1 MSGIYIHIPFC
12 KKACHYCNFHFSTN
26 QNSKSAFI
34 KAVCKEL
41 MLRKSEYASEEIQS
55 IYFGGGTPTVL
66 EVSELEVILQTI
78 YEHYKVSDT
87 PEITL
92 EANPDDLYEEKIKA
106 LSNTKINRLSIGIQS
121 FYESDLTAMNRAHNA
136 DEAKN
141 CLKIATTYFDN
152 ITIDLMFGMPTM
164 SAAQWR
170 QNLQTAFGFGIKHLS
185 CYALTVEPKTALEHF
200 INKGS
205 HPPMDDEL
213 AAKHFEV
220 LLEETATQGLTHYET
235 CSFGHP
241 DYFSRH
247 NTSYWLG
254 KTYMGVGPSAHS
266 FDGIQRSWNV
276 SNNSKYIKSLEV
288 DIRPFESEVLSLEN
302 RFNEYIMTG
311 LRTIWGV
318 SLEKIETDFGV
329 KIKTHLLESSKKF
342 RTSRTLILEDNH
354 LKVTRTGKF
363 LSDGI
368 ASDLFLV

>member
-66 EVSELEVILQTI
+66 EVSELEVILQTV

-92 EANPDDLYEEKIKA
+92 EANPDDLDADKIKA
-106 LSNTKINRLSIGIQS
+106 LSHTKINRLSIGIQS
-121 FYESDLTAMNRAHNA
+121 FHESDLSAMNRAHNA
-136 DEAKN
+136 DEAKK
-141 CLKIATTYFDN
+141 CLEIATTYFDN

-164 SAAQWR
+164 SVAQWR

-200 INKGS
+200 IKKGS

-254 KTYMGVGPSAHS
+254 KNYMGVGPSAHS
-266 FDGIQRSWNV
+266 FDGVQRSWNV
-276 SNNSKYIKSLEV
+276 SNNSKYIKSLEADV
-288 DIRPFESEVLSLEN
+288 RPFESEVLSVEN

-329 KIKTHLLESSKKF
+329 KIKSQLLENSKKF
-342 RTSRTLILEDNH
+342 RASKTLILEDNH
-354 LKVTRTGKF
+354 LKITRTGKF

>member
-1 MSGIYIHIPFC
+1 VPGIYIHIPFC

-34 KAVCKEL
+34 KAVCNEL
-41 MLRKSEYASEEIQS
+41 VLRKSEYTSEEIQS

-66 EVSELEVILQTI
+66 EVSELNTILQTV

-87 PEITL
+87 SEITL
-92 EANPDDLYEEKIKA
+92 EANPDDLDLEKIKRLA
-106 LSNTKINRLSIGIQS
+106 NTKINRLSIGIQS
-121 FYESDLTAMNRAHNA
+121 FHESDLTSMNRAHSA
-136 DEAKN
+136 IEAKK
-141 CLKIATTYFDN
+141 CLEIATAYFDN

-164 SAAQWR
+164 SIEQWR
-170 QNLQTAFGFGIKHLS
+170 QNLQTAFGFGVKHLS

-213 AAKHFEV
+213 SASHFEV
-220 LLEETATQGLTHYET
+220 LLEEASAQGLTHYET

-266 FDGIQRSWNV
+266 FDGKNRSWNL
-276 SNNSKYIKSLEV
+276 SNNTKYIKSLEANV
-288 DIRPFESEVLSLEN
+288 RPFESEELSLEN

-311 LRTIWGV
+311 LRTIWGI
-318 SLEKIETDFGV
+318 SLDKIEADFGV
-329 KIKTHLLESSKKF
+329 DIKSQLLENSKKF
-342 RTSRTLILEDNH
+342 RSSKTLILEDNH
-354 LKVTRTGKF
+354 LKITRIGKF

>member
-34 KAVCKEL
+34 KAVCNEL
-41 MLRKSEYASEEIQS
+41 VLRKSEYTSEEIQS

-66 EVSELEVILQTI
+66 EVSELNTILQTV

-87 PEITL
+87 SEITL
-92 EANPDDLYEEKIKA
+92 EANPDDLDLEKIKRLA
-106 LSNTKINRLSIGIQS
+106 NTKINRLSIGIQS
-121 FYESDLTAMNRAHNA
+121 FHESDLTSMNRAHSA
-136 DEAKN
+136 IEAKK
-141 CLKIATTYFDN
+141 CLEIATTYFDN

-164 SAAQWR
+164 SIEQWR

-213 AAKHFEV
+213 SASHFEV
-220 LLEETATQGLTHYET
+220 LLEEASAQGLTHYET

-266 FDGIQRSWNV
+266 FDGKNRSWNL
-276 SNNSKYIKSLEV
+276 SNNTKYIKSLEANV
-288 DIRPFESEVLSLEN
+288 RPFESEELSLEN

-311 LRTIWGV
+311 LRTIWGI
-318 SLEKIETDFGV
+318 SLDKIEADFGAD
-329 KIKTHLLESSKKF
+329 IKSQLLENSKKF
-342 RTSRTLILEDNH
+342 RSSKTLILEDNH
-354 LKVTRTGKF
+354 LKITRTGKF